1 MGFLNFQL
9 FWKHLWLL
17 VPVWISLHSELV
29 DSAHPNEMVFHPK
42 WTAVFFFA
50 PMVEHS
56 FFFSYVACIFFQ
68 LVDIYWQTWR
78 LPEGSDSG
86 CFFGSIKKKKIPS
99 KGLFVQHYQTL
110 VCTFNCAIL
119 IPRHRCDC
127 DPLRKSFPGSGFL
140 DGWDR
145 WEFSKLI
152 SSQPRQYVLGTIKNV
167 NEWEVNSKSSRKGG
181 LGWNS
186 LSFTWGNSL
195 QIMWTKSTAAI
206 CMV

>member
-1 MGFLNFQL
+1 MLPVYVFNWWTFTGKLEDCLKVLTLDVFLDPL
-9 FWKHLWLL
+9 
-17 VPVWISLHSELV
+17 
-29 DSAHPNEMVFHPK
+29 
-42 WTAVFFFA
+42 
-50 PMVEHS
+50 
-56 FFFSYVACIFFQ
+56 
-68 LVDIYWQTWR
+68 R
-78 LPEGSDSG
+78 
-86 CFFGSIKKKKIPS
+86 KKQIPS

-181 LGWNS
+181 LGWNC